1 MMSVMHVIAIANHKG
16 GVGKTTTAVNL
27 AAGLAR
33 RGHRTLLV
41 DVDAQ
46 AHATFWFVDDPD
58 EIEADLQD
66 LVTGAADLTKAVR
79 RTRIDGLDLLPATL
93 ALAQLEV
100 QLVSMTRREDRIARA
115 LAPARD
121 TYDYVVLDLAPSLS
135 LVSLAA
141 LVAADSIIAP
151 VSATKLAV
159 SGLGAFLGW
168 TDDFRA
174 EGVITAPLLGVLITM
189 VDSRTRV
196 TREVLEALAGSGLPL
211 FTTSVPRRVAAED
224 QVGERLVAGDVG
236 SSGDLSTAYGAF
248 TDEVVARTA
257 SAAVGAGEQA

>member
-1 MMSVMHVIAIANHKG
+1 MHTIAIANHKG

-46 AHATFWFVDDPD
+46 AHATFWFVDDPED
-58 EIEADLQD
+58 VEADLQD
-66 LVTGAADLTKAVR
+66 VVTGRVDFAKAVR
-79 RTRIDGLDLLPATL
+79 PTRIDGLDLLPATL

-100 QLVSMTRREDRIARA
+100 QLVSMTRREDRVARA
-115 LAPARD
+115 LAPAREG
-121 TYDYVVLDLAPSLS
+121 YEYVVLDLAPSLS

-168 TDDFRA
+168 TEDFRA
-174 EGVITAPLLGVLITM
+174 EGVITAPLLGVLVTM
-189 VDSRTRV
+189 TDTRTRV
-196 TREVLEALAGSGLPL
+196 TREVQDALAGSGLPIYAA
-211 FTTSVPRRVAAED
+211 TIPRRVAAED
-224 QVGERLVAGDVG
+224 QVGERLVAGDAG
-236 SSGDLSTAYGAF
+236 TSGDLSSAYDAF
-248 TDEVVARTA
+248 TAEVIAQT
-257 SAAVGAGEQA
+257 SGAQGAEAQA

>member
-1 MMSVMHVIAIANHKG
+1 MQILAIANHKG

-66 LVTGAADLTKAVR
+66 VVTGAASLDEAVR
-79 RTRIDGLDLLPATL
+79 RTRLDHLDLLPATL

-100 QLVSMTRREDRIARA
+100 QLVSMARREDRIKRA
-115 LAPARD
+115 LEPAGE

-141 LVAADSIIAP
+141 LAAADAIIAP
-151 VSATKLAV
+151 VSATKLAI
-159 SGLGAFLGW
+159 SGLGAFLTW
-168 TDDFRA
+168 TDEFRG
-174 EGVITAPLLGVLITM
+174 EEVITAPLMGVLVTM
-189 VDSRTRV
+189 TDSRTRV
-196 TREVLEALAGSGLPL
+196 TREVQEALAGSSLPL
-211 FTTSVPRRVAAED
+211 FETTIPRRIAAED
-224 QVGERLVAGDVG
+224 QVGERLVAGDPG
-236 SSGDLSTAYGAF
+236 TNTDLSDAYAAF
-248 TDEVVARTA
+248 TAEVLARTEA
-257 SAAVGAGEQA
+257 HA

>member
-1 MMSVMHVIAIANHKG
+1 MHVIAIANHKG

-66 LVTGAADLTKAVR
+66 VITGTADLNKAVR
-79 RTRIDGLDLLPATL
+79 STRIDGLDLLPATL

-100 QLVSMTRREDRIARA
+100 QLVSMTRREDRMARA
-115 LAPARD
+115 LEPARD
-121 TYDYVVLDLAPSLS
+121 IYDYVVLDLAPSLS

-174 EGVITAPLLGVLITM
+174 EGVISAPLLGVLITM
-189 VDSRTRV
+189 ADSRTRV
-196 TREVLEALAGSGLPL
+196 TREVLEALQGSGLPL
-211 FTTSVPRRVAAED
+211 FETNIPRRVAAED
-224 QVGERLVAGDVG
+224 QVGERLVAGDAG
-236 SSGDLSTAYGAF
+236 SSGDLSTAYDAF
-248 TDEVVARTA
+248 TEEVLVRTVPTAA
-257 SAAVGAGEQA
+257 SGEDGA

>member
-1 MMSVMHVIAIANHKG
+1 MQIIAIANHKG

-58 EIEADLQD
+58 EIEFDLQD
-66 LVTGAADLTKAVR
+66 VVTGNAELAKAVR

-100 QLVSMTRREDRIARA
+100 QLVSMTRREDRIQRA
-115 LAPARD
+115 LAPAGES
-121 TYDYVVLDLAPSLS
+121 YDFAVLDLAPSLS

-141 LVAADSIIAP
+141 LAAADAIIAP
-151 VSATKLAV
+151 MSATKLAIN
-159 SGLGAFLGW
+159 GLGAFLGW
-168 TDDFRA
+168 TEDFRN
-174 EGVITAPLLGVLITM
+174 EGVIHASLLGVLVTM
-189 VDSRTRV
+189 VDNRTRV
-196 TREVLEALAGSGLPL
+196 TREVLDALGASDLPV
-211 FTTSVPRRVAAED
+211 FETAIPRRVAAED
-224 QVGERLVAGDVG
+224 QVGERLV
-236 SSGDLSTAYGAF
+236 SGDPG
-248 TDEVVARTA
+248 A
-257 SAAVGAGEQA
+257 SADLAKAYADLTTEVLDRLAVQ